1 MSNSPKKRNKKII
14 EEEEESQ
21 IDDFSKLVPFSENL
35 NLIANEEL
43 STSINYTPERIDIL
57 EKLTDSQIY
66 CRDKER
72 EYILNFLQNEEEV
85 KSLFICGQPGTGKT
99 SLMNEIFKSH
109 LTTNKFCFKIYINC
123 MSLNSIKDFNEEIFK
138 FFNKTSSLT
147 ILRKIFKS
155 KKYDSLIKVL
165 KTNQNNIKTE
175 TLCNLLNILNT
186 NDVGEKLTPI
196 ILLDEIDHFYQKNDD
211 IAFFDILS
219 IPYLSSCDLK
229 IIMISNNS
237 EFDKYILPKIENR
250 KIKISK
256 YVFKPYTHVEI
267 NKILIQ
273 KLSEINFKE
282 NFEENAVR
290 FISSKLANKSGD
302 IRPAIEIIKSI
313 ILNQKEEFS
322 KGKKVDLREVMIILK
337 HKASSF
343 SEILKNLTFE
353 QKVVISSIYFTM
365 INTESSIITEE
376 QVKKFVHF
384 KFLYFLDP

>member
-1 MSNSPKKRNKKII
+1 MEDEDSDNEEISKII
-14 EEEEESQ
+14 
-21 IDDFSKLVPFSENL
+21 PFNENL
-35 NLIANEEL
+35 NLIANDEL

-72 EYILNFLQNEEEV
+72 DYILNFFENEEEV

-109 LTTNKFCFKIYINC
+109 LTSNKFCFKIYINC

-138 FFNKTSSLT
+138 YFNKTSSLT
-147 ILRKIFKS
+147 IFRKIFKS

-165 KTNQNNIKTE
+165 KTNPSNLKID
-175 TLCNLLNILNT
+175 TLCNVLNILNS
-186 NDVGEKLTPI
+186 NDVEEKMTPI

-219 IPYLSSCDLK
+219 IPYISSCNLK
-229 IIMISNNS
+229 ILMISNNS

-273 KLSEINFKE
+273 KLIETGFKD
-282 NFEENAVR
+282 NFEENAIR

-302 IRPAIEIIKSI
+302 LRPALEIIKSI
-313 ILNQKEEFS
+313 LLNQKEEFS
-322 KGKKVDLREVMIILK
+322 NGKKVDLREVMIILK
-337 HKASSF
+337 HKTSSF
-343 SEILKNLTFE
+343 SEIIKNLTFE
-353 QKVVISSIYFTM
+353 QKVVISSIYFSM
-365 INTESSIITEE
+365 VNSESSIITEE
-376 QVKKFVHF
+376 QVRHIYD
-384 KFLYFLDP
+384 LNFLDS

>member
-1 MSNSPKKRNKKII
+1 MEYEDSDI
-14 EEEEESQ
+14 E
-21 IDDFSKLVPFSENL
+21 DFSKLIPFNENL
-35 NLIANEEL
+35 NLIANDEL

-72 EYILNFLQNEEEV
+72 DYILNFFENEEEV

-109 LTTNKFCFKIYINC
+109 LTSNKFCFKIYINC

-147 ILRKIFKS
+147 IFRKIFKS
-155 KKYDSLIKVL
+155 KKYDSLIKIL
-165 KTNQNNIKTE
+165 KTNPNNLKID
-175 TLCNLLNILNT
+175 TLCNVLNILNS
-186 NDVGEKLTPI
+186 NDVEEKMTPI

-219 IPYLSSCDLK
+219 IPYLSSCNLK
-229 IIMISNNS
+229 ILMISNNS

-273 KLSEINFKE
+273 KLIETGFKD
-282 NFEENAVR
+282 NFEENAIR

-302 IRPAIEIIKSI
+302 LRPALEIIKSI
-313 ILNQKEEFS
+313 LLNQKEEFS
-322 KGKKVDLREVMIILK
+322 NGKKVDLREVMIILK
-337 HKASSF
+337 HKTSSF
-343 SEILKNLTFE
+343 SEIIKNLTFE
-353 QKVVISSIYFTM
+353 QKVVISSIYFSM
-365 INTESSIITEE
+365 INSESSIITEE
-376 QVKKFVHF
+376 QVRHIYDF
-384 KFLYFLDP
+384 KLFRFLNNIE

>member
-1 MSNSPKKRNKKII
+1 MEDEDSDI
-14 EEEEESQ
+14 E
-21 IDDFSKLVPFSENL
+21 DFSKLIPFKENL
-35 NLIANEEL
+35 NLIANDEL

-72 EYILNFLQNEEEV
+72 DYILNFFENEEEM

-109 LTTNKFCFKIYINC
+109 LTSNKFCFKIYINC

-147 ILRKIFKS
+147 IFRKIFKS
-155 KKYDSLIKVL
+155 KKYDSLIKIL
-165 KTNQNNIKTE
+165 KTNPSNLKID
-175 TLCNLLNILNT
+175 TLCNVLNILNS
-186 NDVGEKLTPI
+186 NDVEEKMTPI

-219 IPYLSSCDLK
+219 IPYLSSCNLK
-229 IIMISNNS
+229 ILMISNNS

-273 KLSEINFKE
+273 KLIETGFKD
-282 NFEENAVR
+282 NFEENAIR

-302 IRPAIEIIKSI
+302 LRPALEIIKSI
-313 ILNQKEEFS
+313 LLNQKEEIS
-322 KGKKVDLREVMIILK
+322 NGKKVDLREVMIILK
-337 HKASSF
+337 HKTSSF
-343 SEILKNLTFE
+343 SEIIKNLTFE
-353 QKVVISSIYFTM
+353 QKVVISSIYFSM
-365 INTESSIITEE
+365 INSESSIITEE
-376 QVKKFVHF
+376 QVRHIYDF
-384 KFLYFLDP
+384 